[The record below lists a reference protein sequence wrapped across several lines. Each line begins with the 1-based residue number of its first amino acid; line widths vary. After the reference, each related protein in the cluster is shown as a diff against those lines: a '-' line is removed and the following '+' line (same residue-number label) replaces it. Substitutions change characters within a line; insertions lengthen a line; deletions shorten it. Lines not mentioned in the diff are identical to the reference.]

1 MDSAIMLDTRVAAV
15 YRRTEG
21 AGEASFVAVS
31 SANSSVA
38 DYARVSLCSWHL
50 CVSLKV
56 WWTLMAEVFE
66 LWREWAR
73 RDRWTVVTWYWLD
86 INLVQARDKYRAI
99 LKTIAVYIW
108 GTRIFRIFLFS
119 SQDRH
124 IYIYIY
130 SCRISIEFNSNFPIS
145 MNYSRLCVTI

>member
-108 GTRIFRIFLFS
+108 GYFEFFFSLLTAKTDIYIYLLAVEFQSNSIRIFRF
-119 SQDRH
+119 R
-124 IYIYIY
+124 
-130 SCRISIEFNSNFPIS
+130 RIIPD
-145 MNYSRLCVTI
+145 YV